1 LILYS
6 SVKVKT
12 LVDLKGPPGANDQ
25 AGPEETVFALSGHGI
40 IPKRII
46 LRWRRSHTVMPSC
59 SVIICTYNRA
69 HLLKRVLHSL
79 VGQTIGPDRFEVVVV
94 DDGSGDDTT
103 VVCDMMRSELPNLKY
118 VPTGRNTGLSNAR
131 NVGISASVGDYLLFT
146 DDDCIASQNW
156 VRCLHDALDNDEIV
170 AGAVASTTANF
181 MKLCH
186 NIAQFHAYM
195 PGQKAGP
202 KEMFAGANMAFRRSL
217 LKELGGFFTGV
228 DCAEDTEFILRARAK
243 GHRVFFVPGAEVVH
257 DPDRTG
263 LKDIVRYA
271 VKHASV
277 TIRMRNHYR
286 SLLKTPFVLRSP
298 VLILATAPVIALTV
312 TAGIY
317 LRNPNLTRLF
327 WTAPFV
333 YVLKLAW
340 CWGAARGLRNQYA
353 EGNKKC
359 RES

>member
-1 LILYS
+1 MIREGL
-6 SVKVKT
+6 
-12 LVDLKGPPGANDQ
+12 
-25 AGPEETVFALSGHGI
+25 EELVFALSGHGI
-40 IPKRII
+40 ILKRII
-46 LRWRRSHTVMPSC
+46 LASERSYIGVPLC

-79 VGQTIGPDRFEVVVV
+79 VRQTIGPDQFEVVVV

-103 VVCDMMRSELPNLKY
+103 EVCDAMRTELPNFKY
-118 VPTGRNTGLSNAR
+118 IPLENNQGLAIAR
-131 NVGISASVGDYLLFT
+131 NIGISASTGEYLLFT
-146 DDDCIASQNW
+146 DDDCIAAQNW
-156 VRCLHDALDNDEIV
+156 VKCLHDALDNEEMV

-202 KEMFAGANMAFRRSL
+202 KEMFAGANMAFRRSV
-217 LKELGGFFTGV
+217 LKELEGFYSGAE
-228 DCAEDTEFILRARAK
+228 CADDTEFILRARAK
-243 GHRVFFVPGAEVVH
+243 GHRAFFVPGAEVIH
-257 DPDRTG
+257 DPDRTE

-277 TIRMRNHYR
+277 TIRIRNHYR
-286 SLLKTPFVLRSP
+286 SLLKTPFILRSP
-298 VLILATAPVIALTV
+298 VLILATAPVIALSV

-317 LRNPNLTRLF
+317 LRNPNLARLF

-353 EGNKKC
+353 EGKKKC